1 MFIADA
7 AMTVIVN
14 KTAERTSFVCLSNI
28 EHVVVNKKL
37 FSAQQFLP
45 KQLTKMSGQKIGR
58 NSSSAQLTA

>member
-14 KTAERTSFVCLSNI
+14 KTAERTIFVCLSNI
-28 EHVVVNKKL
+28 EHVVGNKKL

-45 KQLTKMSGQKIGR
+45 IQLTKNVREKKLGGIRQATK
-58 NSSSAQLTA
+58 